1 MRAKVHDDINA
12 TETHLH
18 ADSKALHV
26 KMTSQLNGVLD
37 ELVASFQQL
46 QNTEETDYNALMGNL
61 SSWQAARDIENE
73 RQRAWL
79 QRLKDTLQGSTAGIG
94 GEIAELRAGLK
105 AADRRLTARGVA
117 LEREQ
122 MSQVLL
128 LCSIEAACDVFG
140 AK

>member
-1 MRAKVHDDINA
+1 MRAKVHDDVNA
-12 TETHLH
+12 TEARLD
-18 ADSKALHV
+18 ADGNALHV
-26 KMTSQLNGVLD
+26 KMTTELHGVLD

-61 SSWQAARDIENE
+61 SSWQAARDLENG

-117 LEREQ
+117 LEQEQ
-122 MSQVLL
+122 RSKVLL
-128 LCSIEAACDVFG
+128 LRSIAAGCDVFG
-140 AK
+140 G